1 MTRETKSHQQPPTY
15 TDTVQR
21 PIPPTHMVSA
31 FIDPRP
37 SLDLYSYKHE
47 KCICTVMM
55 GSFISTGSFIIYTCQ
70 AYLLFV
76 LDSVESSFAVV
87 GLDFIAV
94 AIDELI

>member
-1 MTRETKSHQQPPTY
+1 
-15 TDTVQR
+15 
-21 PIPPTHMVSA
+21 
-31 FIDPRP
+31 
-37 SLDLYSYKHE
+37 
-47 KCICTVMM
+47 MM
-55 GSFISTGSFIIYTCQ
+55 GSFNSTGSFIIYTCP